1 MKSDNKTF
9 LYELRVI
16 VDPTITPSIKA
27 LLFKYPVKATGKN
40 FIPLMVSEEDDKEG
54 CNCSLSSRVPF
65 SDLMKIQKPFH
76 RPVDSISRC
85 MYFFQKE
92 NCGRVFNLLK
102 EEIDAQINL
111 MYDRITEL
119 KETWKGNHNQVEI
132 TLRKLSPSKLS
143 INNL

>member
-1 MKSDNKTF
+1 MKPVNKTF

-16 VDPTITPSIKA
+16 VDPTITPPIKA

-76 RPVDSISRC
+76 RPVDSISRS
-85 MYFFQKE
+85 MYFLEKE
-92 NCGRVFNLLK
+92 NCGQVFNLLK
-102 EEIDAQINL
+102 EDIEAQIKL
-111 MYDRITEL
+111 DLKRITQL
-119 KETWKGNHNQVEI
+119 NETWIVHHPYVEVTI
-132 TLRKLSPSKLS
+132 RKLPRAELS